1 MRNKNHALYF
11 DEKIKI
17 TKRVAKFMI
26 FIKMI
31 AKNVS
36 DLTGFFCFCWK
47 ETRKFFP
54 LRARVKFGLLNGPFG
69 PAFDCLATMQ
79 KKMLNRR
86 KYTQSPKKPVMK
98 LAFFGL

>member
-36 DLTGFFCFCWK
+36 DLTGFFLFLLK
-47 ETRKFFP
+47 ETRKFFSK
-54 LRARVKFGLLNGPFG
+54 RARVIFGLLKRPIRPCLRLPGHHAKEDAE
-69 PAFDCLATMQ
+69 PAKIYA
-79 KKMLNRR
+79 
-86 KYTQSPKKPVMK
+86 KP
-98 LAFFGL
+98 

>member
-31 AKNVS
+31 VKNVS
-36 DLTGFFCFCWK
+36 DLTGFFCFC
-47 ETRKFFP
+47 
-54 LRARVKFGLLNGPFG
+54 
-69 PAFDCLATMQ
+69 
-79 KKMLNRR
+79 
-86 KYTQSPKKPVMK
+86 
-98 LAFFGL
+98 